1 MEIVINAIIIMNW
14 ENNNARAKKTEK
26 VMEGRNKK
34 KELRTRNPPLSFDLL
49 CTTSTSAG

>member
-34 KELRTRNPPLSFDLL
+34 RTEDPKPTLII
-49 CTTSTSAG
+49 